1 MDIAIY
7 SRAMIFLILSTCVP
21 LLMYIG
27 FKLFVMGAK
36 GEISITHKS
45 GGDESKLTNLSPGA
59 FCFLLSIVLSAY
71 LTNATLKINPIPNAA
86 KRPDS
91 SSHNDSQSE
100 TVPEGIEWFVGKR
113 AVISEVLLEEY
124 ALLGMC
130 LHSYAQ
136 RPPGFTS
143 DSESCFDDIKML
155 VKRPV
160 SVGSLKDLKQY
171 EHGALNGNETAV
183 NQLKAWKFDNL
194 KEKSK

>member
-1 MDIAIY
+1 
-7 SRAMIFLILSTCVP
+7 MIFLILSSCVP

-71 LTNATLKINPIPNAA
+71 LTSSTLKINPIANDE
-86 KRPDS
+86 KKSESTSLSQKDS
-91 SSHNDSQSE
+91 LADTSSGS
-100 TVPEGIEWFVGKR
+100 IEWFMGKR

-124 ALLGMC
+124 ARLGMC

-136 RPPGFTS
+136 RPPEFTS

-171 EHGALNGNETAV
+171 EHDAQNGNETAV